1 MFRMI
6 LWLLAAIVAIS
17 FLRGVIGIFGKAAS
31 KYVGTPRTP
40 QAGGS
45 NQALKK
51 CASCG
56 VFAPS
61 YAVSQRGG
69 EERHYCSPE
78 CQEKA
83 DAARR

>member
-1 MFRMI
+1 MIRMV
-6 LWLLAAIVAIS
+6 LWLFAAIIAIS
-17 FLRGVIGIFGKAAS
+17 FLRGVIGIFGKALG
-31 KYVGTPRTP
+31 KYVSSPGVPAR
-40 QAGGS
+40 GS
-45 NQALKK
+45 HGALKK

-56 VFAPS
+56 VFAPA

-78 CQEKA
+78 CQETA